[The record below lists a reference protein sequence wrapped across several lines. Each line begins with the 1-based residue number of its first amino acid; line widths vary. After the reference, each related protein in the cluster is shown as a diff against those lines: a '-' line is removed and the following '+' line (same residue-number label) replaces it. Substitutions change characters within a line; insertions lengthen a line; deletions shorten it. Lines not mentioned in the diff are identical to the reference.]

1 MKRERKGNKTVKKLR
16 LFSYLFC
23 YVLVSGF
30 ISKAEGFCFFQ
41 VIFPNN
47 FETGSGGNVQGHLP
61 MMPMSPLMHPRVKEV
76 RTDSGSLRKGRL
88 TIGKTNK
95 KITKTFFVRENF
107 KFCPNMLLRNQFF

>member
-1 MKRERKGNKTVKKLR
+1 MGLSV
-16 LFSYLFC
+16 C
-23 YVLVSGF
+23 
-30 ISKAEGFCFFQ
+30 KAEGFCFLQ

-88 TIGKTNK
+88 TIGKTK
-95 KITKTFFVRENF
+95 EK
-107 KFCPNMLLRNQFF
+107 